1 MPENVRRS
9 NRKRERHQNPASSPT
24 NLSGGNYHHLPVLD
38 IVLKNI
44 KNQYS
49 GAKPSGACS
58 LGIAGI
64 RALSEGNYHHLPVLD
79 IVLKNIKNQY
89 SGAKLSAYPLYRVKG
104 KTGLNILAVFPL
116 FAPRTSQIY
125 AIKYKYNPTCL
136 LRSFQRIMT
145 LPLSRN
151 AGLTSGMTATST
163 SRKTR
168 RNRNM

>member
-89 SGAKLSAYPLYRVKG
+89 PGDVLFGTCPLCIGAL
-104 KTGLNILAVFPL
+104 
-116 FAPRTSQIY
+116 
-125 AIKYKYNPTCL
+125 IKYNK
-136 LRSFQRIMT
+136 
-145 LPLSRN
+145 
-151 AGLTSGMTATST
+151 GL
-163 SRKTR
+163 KT
-168 RNRNM
+168 NITPHVS

>member
-1 MPENVRRS
+1 MMRTTMRES
-9 NRKRERHQNPASSPT
+9 GKYKLLEAERKRERHQNPASSPT

-44 KNQYS
+44 KNQYP

-89 SGAKLSAYPLYRVKG
+89 LWRCVVWHMPFMHRGHLS
-104 KTGLNILAVFPL
+104 NII
-116 FAPRTSQIY
+116 RD
-125 AIKYKYNPTCL
+125 
-136 LRSFQRIMT
+136 
-145 LPLSRN
+145 
-151 AGLTSGMTATST
+151 
-163 SRKTR
+163 
-168 RNRNM
+168 

>member
-89 SGAKLSAYPLYRVKG
+89 PGAKPSGARSLGIAGIRALSEGNYHHLPVLDIVLK
-104 KTGLNILAVFPL
+104 NINNQYLWRCVVWHMPFMH
-116 FAPRTSQIY
+116 RGTYQI
-125 AIKYKYNPTCL
+125 
-136 LRSFQRIMT
+136 
-145 LPLSRN
+145 
-151 AGLTSGMTATST
+151 
-163 SRKTR
+163 
-168 RNRNM
+168 

>member
-1 MPENVRRS
+1 MYNFAFEVFIGVGDDADDYTLIRCIMQENVRR
-9 NRKRERHQNPASSPT
+9 NNKKRERHQNPASSSK

-49 GAKPSGACS
+49 GAKPLGACS

-89 SGAKLSAYPLYRVKG
+89 LWRCVVWHMPFMHRGTY
-104 KTGLNILAVFPL
+104 
-116 FAPRTSQIY
+116 QI
-125 AIKYKYNPTCL
+125 
-136 LRSFQRIMT
+136 
-145 LPLSRN
+145 
-151 AGLTSGMTATST
+151 
-163 SRKTR
+163 
-168 RNRNM
+168 